1 LANFGFA
8 SGKVTKVS
16 GNSLVLSGFSSGS
29 LGKKPTTKKSVK
41 AVPVNV
47 KVTSSTTYTTTQT
60 AAASDL
66 AVGDCVTA
74 LGNTASTGSVTA
86 STVRITSTGGKSCT
100 TSGFPGGPTGG

>member
-16 GNSLVLSGFSSGS
+16 GKTLVLSGFSSQA
-29 LGKKPTTKKSVK
+29 LGKKPTSKSTKAS
-41 AVPVNV
+41 PVTV
-47 KVTSSTTYTTTQT
+47 KVASSTTYSKSQT

-74 LGNTASTGSVTA
+74 AGKTSTTGAVAASTI
-86 STVRITSTGGKSCT
+86 RITSTGKKSCT
-100 TSGFPGGPTGG
+100 TGGFPGAPSGG